1 MPSSAELRAARK
13 TIEEREGFNADDRSA
28 KRERTPVVIGGVSFT
43 RRRKDWDVNRAM
55 RTLMRSQEKALAAA
69 SRIRARVAEHE
80 AKQAEA
86 AAEGRDEEEDRLERL
101 IDELIERADNMTSD
115 AELASYRLLSLLLIP
130 PAADAERGDGLV
142 GFGPDAADDEA
153 SAIEAVEWLKPRLDV
168 EDAAALATE
177 LSGSREPDP
186 QPTPST
192 ENGST

>member
-86 AAEGRDEEEDRLERL
+86 AAEGQDEEEERLERL

-130 PAADAERGDGLV
+130 PAADAGGLV